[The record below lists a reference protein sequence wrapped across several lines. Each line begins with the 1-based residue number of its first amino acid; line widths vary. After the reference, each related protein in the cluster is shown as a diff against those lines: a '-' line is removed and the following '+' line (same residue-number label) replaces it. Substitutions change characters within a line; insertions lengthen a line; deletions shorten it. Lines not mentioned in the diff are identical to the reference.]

1 VVDGLASLIIDDDN
15 ILSRRRMAELTLAI
29 QAKDEGEIL
38 TDDLNQPKEKE
49 EFFKMLSEVA
59 KEMAF
64 KIDLE
69 RN

>member
-1 VVDGLASLIIDDDN
+1 
-15 ILSRRRMAELTLAI
+15 MAELTLAI